1 MHKTVYCSRCTHNQ
15 TKPNQAKPNQAEPS
29 QANPNQAKP
38 SQSILVKS
46 SQAWSK
52 QLADLGV
59 RGDDEGFWQHFAKTG
74 QNWPQPRA
82 KVGPKGFQ
90 RRRPGIGRSGQTR
103 ANQGL
108 AIVYQWWCY
117 FMLCHLM
124 HAVQRMHHRAKM
136 SMNPFEFQYW
146 LMEQSMRDKSIAKFT
161 TSQLNKNNPD
171 LPLALV

>member
-15 TKPNQAKPNQAEPS
+15 AGPTQAKS
-29 QANPNQAKP
+29 IQAKP
-38 SQSILVKS
+38 SHSSLVKPN
-46 SQAWSK
+46 QAWSK

-117 FMLCHLM
+117 VMLCHPM

-146 LMEQSMRDKSIAKFT
+146 LMEQSMRDKSVAKFT